1 MYSGAREES
10 SGLLQS
16 IAQPNEDRTMTEKI
30 PLVDLIAVHQ
40 ELEEELAAVFKTAL
54 RSSAFGGGP
63 MEETFEREFAEVGE
77 AQCCVGVRSGTDAL
91 RVDVGPAGGR
101 AGEAVGTVPNAFV

>member
-30 PLVDLIAVHQ
+30 PLEDLIAVHQ
-40 ELEEELAAVFKTAL
+40 ELGEELAAVFKTAL
-54 RSSAFGGGP
+54 RSPAFVGGP
-63 MEETFEREFAEVGE
+63 LVETFERELAELFEV
-77 AQCCVGVRSGTDAL
+77 QCCVGAGSRRDAL
-91 RVDVGPAGGR
+91 RFAVGPAG
-101 AGEAVGTVPNAFV
+101 AHPGETG